1 VQWLGAVQSQDY
13 AAAKWSIAD
22 RVGGVSDAAMNQ
34 AFAAGSILRT
44 HVLRPTWHFVRPADI
59 RWMLAVTAPRVHTLN
74 AHYYRRLG
82 LDEAVLQESAALL
95 AAVLRGGNQ
104 LTRKELAAVF
114 ENAGVAVGQR
124 LGYILISAELNAVI
138 CSGAL
143 RGKQHTYALL
153 DERAPEARIL
163 SHDDALA
170 ELTRRYFTSHG
181 PATAKDF
188 RWWSSLTVAEIAK
201 GLEMVAP
208 QLEYEDID
216 GLRYWFAMSE
226 PKRKPP
232 SPTVHLLQGYDEYLV
247 GYSESR
253 HVLDVSGA
261 ARSMTEGNVLFNQ
274 VIVLDSQVAGH
285 WKRTLENGSVIIE
298 VALYTPFDDAQKQ
311 ALKAAADRYGEFL
324 GRSATLVETR

>member
-1 VQWLGAVQSQDY
+1 MQWLGAVQSQDY